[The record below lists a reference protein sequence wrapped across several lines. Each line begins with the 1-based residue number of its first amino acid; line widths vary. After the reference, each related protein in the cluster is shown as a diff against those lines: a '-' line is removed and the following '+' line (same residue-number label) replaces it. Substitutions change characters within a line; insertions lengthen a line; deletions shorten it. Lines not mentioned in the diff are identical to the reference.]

1 MFDSFQ
7 VLELAKWVWCSFR
20 PGEEITAQQKVAEAT
35 KIMRRCDKD
44 ESGSIGREEFAEYYE
59 KTTADSFRCDLW
71 GMPWTLVMSLVLQV
85 PQTAGRARESDELE
99 SE

>member
-59 KTTADSFRCDLW
+59 KITVEMVRSA
-71 GMPWTLVMSLVLQV
+71 
-85 PQTAGRARESDELE
+85 
-99 SE
+99 